1 MRGRAHIM
9 SLKKFFQ
16 KKCSGLG
23 IITTLAT
30 YVGLLVGLDYLY
42 TKYWDG
48 PMVSAI
54 VWSASVA
61 FAIYAFVGLLIYC
74 WFTHL
79 LLFCANGLARRGR
92 SFESRKGA
100 TREPDT

>member
-1 MRGRAHIM
+1 M
-9 SLKKFFQ
+9 SLKKFIQ

-42 TKYWDG
+42 TKYWDAYG
-48 PMVSAI
+48 ECRCLVSLCSFCYLRI
-54 VWSASVA
+54 
-61 FAIYAFVGLLIYC
+61 C

>member
-1 MRGRAHIM
+1 M
-9 SLKKFFQ
+9 SLKNFIQ
-16 KKCSGLG
+16 QKCSGLG

-48 PMVSAI
+48 PMVSAV

-61 FAIYAFVGLLIYC
+61 FAIYSFIVFLRKWAC
-74 WFTHL
+74 KK
-79 LLFCANGLARRGR
+79 R
-92 SFESRKGA
+92 SIV
-100 TREPDT
+100 

>member
-1 MRGRAHIM
+1 M
-9 SLKKFFQ
+9 SLKKFIQ

-48 PMVSAI
+48 PMVSAV

-79 LLFCANGLARRGR
+79 LLVYSFIVVLRKWACKKR
-92 SFESRKGA
+92 SFV
-100 TREPDT
+100 